1 MFEWFKTLPGSD
13 QRALILGG
21 AAVIGASA
29 WFLLISPLHMAN
41 AVAES
46 RKNALLEI
54 QQRVLAIQGN
64 VERLGG
70 IPEDRLLPFLKRVQE
85 IVADTGNTTNVTVEQ
100 GEGDSVQIR
109 ADSMDY
115 RDFVQLMLAFEESH
129 LSVVSGYLQQKDS
142 DGIKASITLKSH

>member
-46 RKNALLEI
+46 RHDAVLEV
-54 QQRVLAIQGN
+54 QQRMRAIQGN

-100 GEGDSVQIR
+100 GGGDSVQIR
-109 ADSMDY
+109 TDNIDY
-115 RDFVQLMLAFEESH
+115 REFVQMMLAFEEAH
-129 LSVVSGYLQQKDS
+129 LSVVTADLQQKDS
-142 DGIKASITLKSH
+142 DGIKASIILKSH